1 MITGDLI
8 LTRNLTVRELANLS
22 VISSAGTV
30 DVLFRDHDAEL
41 VLDRTQGIVT
51 VLVPGRTSKGRRVM
65 RPLRSYPLLD

>member
-22 VISSAGTV
+22 VISRAGTV

-41 VLDRTQGIVT
+41 VLDRRQGIVT
-51 VLVPGRTSKGRRVM
+51 VLVPGRTSKGQRVM
-65 RPLRSYPLLD
+65 RPQRSYPLLD